1 MLSVS
6 FIKKILISLV
16 IIFGFSPVYSQKAE
30 ETNQRLFAPLF
41 EWQGNSYRTASGV
54 PGENYWQNRAD
65 YSIEVA
71 LDEENHL
78 VEGNVTISYK
88 NNSPH
93 SLDFLWL
100 QLDQNKFTKE
110 SRGSLTMPMSGGRWV
125 GDYAGGYAIGKV
137 EVKYKS
143 GEISEPQKLINDTR
157 MQLRLDNTLAA
168 NGGEIDITIAFSYKV
183 PEYGADRM
191 GRLETKKGRLYEMAQ
206 WYPRMAVYDDIKG
219 WNNEPYL
226 GSGEFYLEYGNF
238 DYKITVPY
246 DHIVV
251 GSGEL
256 QNPNEV
262 LTSTQIKRLKEASK
276 SDKTIMIIGP
286 KEIEDFKFTRPKSEG
301 TLTWHFK
308 MENARDVAWAST
320 KSFIWDAARIN
331 LSEGKSC
338 MAMSVYPKESDGKNA
353 WGRSTEYTKASIEY
367 NSQKWYEYPYPTA
380 VNVAGIVGGME
391 YPGVSFCSWRVSR
404 GSLWDVTDHEFGH
417 NWFPMIVGSN
427 ERLYPW
433 MDEGFNTFINHY
445 STVAFNGN
453 EYPSS
458 LDNIKGNTYFLIAPS
473 RESINTFP
481 DVSKTY
487 NLGFIAYRKPAI
499 GLFLLR
505 EVILGPERFDFAFKN
520 YIQNWAYKHPTP
532 IDFFNAMENGAGEEL
547 DWFWRGWFYS
557 NSTLDQGVE
566 KVSYIRENPEL
577 GVIISISS
585 EGELLM
591 PVVVEIEEEN
601 GKVGR
606 INLPVE
612 IWQRGNQWSFQYKS
626 TSKIKSV
633 KLDPDRM
640 LPDVNSKNDRWIADK
655 EPIQP

>member
-1 MLSVS
+1 MISNSL
-6 FIKKILISLV
+6 INKILITV
-16 IIFGFSPVYSQKAE
+16 FIIFSFSPVFSQKAE
-30 ETNQRLFAPLF
+30 ETNQKLFAPLF
-41 EWQGNSYRTASGV
+41 EWQGNPYRAALGV
-54 PGENYWQNRAD
+54 PGEKYWQNKAD
-65 YSIEVA
+65 YSIAVE

-78 VEGNVTISYK
+78 ISGNVNISYT

-93 SLDFLWL
+93 SLNFLWL
-100 QLDQNKFTKE
+100 QLDQNKFSKE
-110 SRGSLTMPMSGGRWV
+110 SRGSLTMPMNGGRWV
-125 GDYAGGYAIGKV
+125 GDYAGGYKIGQV
-137 EVKYKS
+137 EVKYND
-143 GEISEPQKLINDTR
+143 GETAEPQKVINDTR
-157 MQLRLDNTLAA
+157 MQLRLPKALVA
-168 NGGEIDITIAFSYKV
+168 NGGNINISIAFSYKV

-191 GRLETKKGRLYEMAQ
+191 GRLVTKKGRLYEMAQ
-206 WYPRMAVYDDIKG
+206 WYPRMAVYDDVKG

-226 GSGEFYLEYGNF
+226 GSGEFYLEYGDF

-256 QNPNEV
+256 QNPEEV
-262 LTSTQIKRLKEASK
+262 LTTTLIKRLEKASE
-276 SDKTIMIIGP
+276 SDETVMIVGP
-286 KEIEDFKFTRPKSEG
+286 KEIDNFKLTRPAEEG

-308 MENARDVAWAST
+308 MSNSRDVAWAST

-338 MAMSVYPKESDGKNA
+338 MAMSVYPKESYGNNA
-353 WGRSTEYTKASIEY
+353 WGRSTEYTKASIEF
-367 NSQKWYEYPYPTA
+367 NSKMWFEYPYPAA

-391 YPGVSFCSWRVSR
+391 YPGVSFCSWRATR

-458 LDNIKGNTYFLIAPS
+458 LDNVRGNAYFLTAPS

-481 DVSKTY
+481 DVSQTY

-499 GLFLLR
+499 GLYLLR

-566 KVSYIRENPEL
+566 NISYIRENPED
-577 GVIISISS
+577 GAIISISNN
-585 EGELLM
+585 GELVM
-591 PVVVEIEEEN
+591 PVVVEIKEEN
-601 GKVGR
+601 GNTGR
-606 INLPVE
+606 VNLPVE
-612 IWQRGNQWSFQYKS
+612 IWQRGNKWTFQYKS

-633 KLDPDRM
+633 QLDPDRM
-640 LPDVNSKNDRWIADK
+640 LPDVNSKNDIWMDSG
-655 EPIQP
+655 EMVQP